1 MDQVRLSFPITKFT
15 KLDDGSLEVEGVATD
30 ETVDSQ
36 GDVLTYEGSKA
47 AFGGWRGNVREQHD
61 VHKAVGKALDI
72 VFDDAARS
80 ITVKSRISSGAPD
93 TITKIEDEVL
103 TCYSVGGGKPTKVSK
118 KTVGGK
124 TVRVVEA
131 WPMNE
136 LSVVDAGANPNAT
149 FQLVKADGIA
159 TELLATDLPAEV
171 QDASN
176 RFAAAILKA
185 VKDEKVAKEDAAAG
199 DDPAED
205 ASDEGAAAADAEEP
219 KCTKCDQVHKDG
231 IAECDKAALASAA
244 VAHAKKGVEE
254 AKAKHKIAQAKES
267 LVGAQ
272 AKLEEVK
279 GGGDAPKMDEA
290 AKAAGAEVT
299 EKAGEKPAA
308 DPDIAPALPDLDA
321 DPKCTCCD
329 GGKCSGTDKCCKVCK
344 CPDVV
349 PPGVIS
355 LAAGVPEDGLEKK
368 TFTAEERKKLAESGE
383 AMKDGSFPIQNGK
396 DLADAIK
403 AFGRAKD
410 KAAVKAHIKTRAKA
424 LGLEDKIPETW
435 KAVGGEADGIQKA
448 PQDLDISDAAAII
461 TRIRSLRAI
470 EAGETDVEVAQLA
483 LLDAAAGNVLDFIAL
498 EAKEPPADDAA
509 DAVPLAYSAKTSS
522 AVLLK
527 SLFEAFTKKPAA
539 DVPTDLFKVNHGHQL
554 AEGIGQGLKKSL
566 EPLSKAVAELKVGF
580 DELKGGSA
588 NEKLEKAL
596 EGIRSTVEKIEK
608 QPAVLMPL
616 RNRQGLDGTSPSGS
630 SPSARADVLLKWAA
644 SASPDTRSYLEQCAR
659 TERQS

>member
-30 ETVDSQ
+30 ESIDSQ
-36 GDVLTYEGSKA
+36 GDVLTYDGSKK

-61 VHKAVGKALDI
+61 VHKAVGKALDV
-72 VFDDAARS
+72 VFDDDARA
-80 ITVKSRISSGAPD
+80 ITVKSRISSGAAD
-93 TITKIEDEVL
+93 TITKIEDGVL

-118 KTVGGK
+118 KTINGK
-124 TVRVVEA
+124 LVRVVEE

-159 TELLATDLPAEV
+159 TELLATDTLPAEV

-185 VKDEKVAKEDAAAG
+185 VKDERGTEKDEAAG
-199 DDPAED
+199 EATDD
-205 ASDEGAAAADAEEP
+205 ASDTPDADAPDEP
-219 KCTKCDQVHKDG
+219 PDKCDKCDAVHPDG
-231 IAECDKAALASAA
+231 VDECDKAALASAITA
-244 VAHAKKGVEE
+244 RAKKGVEE
-254 AKAKHKIAQAKES
+254 AKAKHKVAQAKEQV
-267 LVGAQ
+267 VGAQ

-279 GGGDAPKMDEA
+279 GGGEQKDMEA
-290 AKAAGAEVT
+290 AKAAGAEGT
-299 EKAGEKPAA
+299 EKVGGPSATGPAA
-308 DPDIAPALPDLDA
+308 DPDIAPELADLDPN
-321 DPKCTCCD
+321 PKCTCCD
-329 GGKCSGTDKCCKVCK
+329 GGKCTGTDKCCKVCK
-344 CPDVV
+344 CAPTD
-349 PPGVIS
+349 I
-355 LAAGVPEDGLEKK
+355 AA
-368 TFTAEERKKLAESGE
+368 
-383 AMKDGSFPIQNGK
+383 IH
-396 DLADAIK
+396 LADGDAAPGAIK
-403 AFGRAKD
+403 KSPR
-410 KAAVKAHIKTRAKA
+410 
-424 LGLEDKIPETW
+424 
-435 KAVGGEADGIQKA
+435 
-448 PQDLDISDAAAII
+448 DLDLQDAVSIL

-470 EAGETDVEVAQLA
+470 EASETDVEVAQLA
-483 LLDAAAGNVLDFIAL
+483 LLDAADDNIRQFIVL

-509 DAVPLAYSAKTSS
+509 EAAPIAYSAKTSS

-539 DVPTDLFKVNHGHQL
+539 DVPADLFKVNHGHQL

-588 NEKLEKAL
+588 NEKLEKAVD
-596 EGIRSTVEKIEK
+596 GIRETVDKIAK

-616 RNRQGLDGTSPSGS
+616 RNRAGLDELSQGPSLA
-630 SPSARADVLLKWAA
+630 PSARADVLLKWAGTA
-644 SASPDTRSYLEQCAR
+644 SADTRAYLEQCAR